1 MPSTLDAPAESEL
14 LTPMPPTEASGRIRP
29 HQPRPSAGYPA
40 VKGAAD
46 FCLAVLLSIAAAP
59 VVLLCALLIKL
70 TSRGPA
76 FYSQVRL
83 GRGGKPY
90 RIYKLR
96 TMRHLCESSSGPQWS
111 TAGDTRVTVLGRFLR
126 RTHLDELPQ
135 LWNILRGEMSL
146 VGPRPERPEFI
157 PALAQA
163 IPLYASRMEVRPGV
177 TGLAQVQ
184 LPADTD
190 LDSVRFKVAY
200 DLYYVGRASFW
211 MDVRILVATVGKVF
225 GISFELL
232 RMWFL
237 LPTRTVVQTHYR
249 GLSQGEPVSSRKEST
264 ATTRIEAEVVPA
276 QRLTSYDWSAP
287 ATPACLEVSNDLR
300 EVIPNAH

>member
-1 MPSTLDAPAESEL
+1 MPSTLDALAGSEL
-14 LTPMPPTEASGRIRP
+14 LTPMPSSETPGQI
-29 HQPRPSAGYPA
+29 QPDHSTPLAGYPA
-40 VKGAAD
+40 FKSAAD
-46 FCLAVLLSIAAAP
+46 FCLAVLLSIVAAP

-76 FYSQVRL
+76 IYSQVRL

-90 RIYKLR
+90 LIYKLR
-96 TMRHLCESSSGPQWS
+96 TMRHLCESSSGPRWC
-111 TAGDTRVTVLGRFLR
+111 TAGDARVTFLGRFLR

-157 PALAQA
+157 PALARA
-163 IPLYASRMEVRPGV
+163 IPLYTSRMQVRPGV

-200 DLYYVGRASFW
+200 DLYYVRRASLW
-211 MDVRILVATVGKVF
+211 MDVRILVATAGKVC
-225 GISFELL
+225 GVSFELL
-232 RMWFL
+232 RRWFL

-249 GLSQGEPVSSRKEST
+249 GLGQGEPASPRREPVAT
-264 ATTRIEAEVVPA
+264 ARIEPEPVPT
-276 QRLTSYDWSAP
+276 QRLSAYDRIAP
-287 ATPACLEVSNDLR
+287 ITTACLEVSNILR
-300 EVIPNAH
+300 EVIPDTH